1 MKNRSGVA
9 RALID
14 SRESTIWLQAAA
26 KERMSICD
34 KFCWFSASGSLG
46 SGICSYFGGKFFFFL
61 VGGVTYVLPDS
72 PISLPDLTQ
81 I

>member
-14 SRESTIWLQAAA
+14 NREFTIWSQAAA
-26 KERMSICD
+26 KERMSVCD

-46 SGICSYFGGKFFFFL
+46 SGICSYFGGGGFLL

>member
-14 SRESTIWLQAAA
+14 NREFTIWLRAAA
-26 KERMSICD
+26 KERMSVIS
-34 KFCWFSASGSLG
+34 FVGSVPAGRLAAGSARF
-46 SGICSYFGGKFFFFL
+46 CSYFGGIFFL
-61 VGGVTYVLPDS
+61 VGGVTYVPSDS
-72 PISLPDLTQ
+72 PILLPDLTQ